1 MVRSSSMV
9 RSQCSPVTI
18 ADRKAE
24 VEKGPKAV
32 AARCLAELKAAGIDS
47 VPVVTGG
54 GTGTFEL
61 DVASGTHTE
70 VQPGSYLFMDGDY
83 GRNADTPSKFAQSLY
98 VHTTVISAAR
108 GKRVVDAGSKAV
120 DLLSGV
126 PKAVAIDGAA
136 PPGLDAVVFSSGGD
150 EHGVLRGDAL
160 DDDAVLPVGST
171 LQLVPGHCDPTV
183 TCTTSSSAC
192 ATASSRTCGRSTR
205 AGRAEIYSS
214 LN

>member
-1 MVRSSSMV
+1 MRTPRGRAHAAAPGVGLDPKGSEV
-9 RSQCSPVTI
+9 DLPHPV
-18 ADRKAE
+18 
-24 VEKGPKAV
+24 PV
-32 AARCLAELKAAGIDS
+32 AARHVDDAAHCIPLNNVLEVRAGDVRKGRGAAWARLRLELAADLAP
-47 VPVVTGG
+47 PVVEPPVDGHPR
-54 GTGTFEL
+54 L
-61 DVASGTHTE
+61 PPR
-70 VQPGSYLFMDGDY
+70 VQQVLPRAHHL
-83 GRNADTPSKFAQSLY
+83 
-98 VHTTVISAAR
+98 R

-183 TCTTSSSAC
+183 NMYNEFVCVRDGVVEDVWPIDA
-192 ATASSRTCGRSTR
+192 RGP
-205 AGRAEIYSS
+205 G
-214 LN
+214 